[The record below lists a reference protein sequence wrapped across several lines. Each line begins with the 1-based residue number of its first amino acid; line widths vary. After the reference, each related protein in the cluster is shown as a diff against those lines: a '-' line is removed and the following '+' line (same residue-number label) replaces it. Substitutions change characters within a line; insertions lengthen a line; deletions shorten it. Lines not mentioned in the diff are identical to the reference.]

1 MTNKKMPLGVDS
13 QRHLV
18 LNIANGYSVLTHTV
32 TNKIQQHERKT
43 ANFVSTIVSSH
54 NGNFRKNHIYFMNNK
69 SRGHVSIL
77 NLGER
82 KKIPLVVGQ

>member
-32 TNKIQQHERKT
+32 TVNYI
-43 ANFVSTIVSSH
+43 
-54 NGNFRKNHIYFMNNK
+54 KN
-69 SRGHVSIL
+69 
-77 NLGER
+77 
-82 KKIPLVVGQ
+82 